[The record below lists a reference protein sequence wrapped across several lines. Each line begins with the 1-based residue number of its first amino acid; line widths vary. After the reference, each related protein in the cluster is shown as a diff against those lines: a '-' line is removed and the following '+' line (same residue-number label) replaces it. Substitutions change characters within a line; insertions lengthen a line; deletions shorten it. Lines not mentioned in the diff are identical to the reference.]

1 MSHPGLTAHE
11 LVAGYRAREFSP
23 VEVIDATAAEIA
35 RANPALGAFMALCIE
50 RARAEAYEAERR
62 YASGGDA
69 PALLG
74 VPFAAKDL
82 FDTAGVVTAYGSAMF
97 AQHVPDKDAATV
109 AAVRRAGAIL
119 VGKTQTHEF
128 AWGLTSINPTT
139 GSTRNPWSLDHISG
153 GSSGGSA
160 VAVAAGL
167 VPIALGTDT
176 AGSIR
181 VPSAL
186 CGVVGL
192 KPTYGRVSLEG
203 VFPLAWSLDHAG
215 PIARTPADAA
225 LVLAQISRHAP
236 LAFRDQP
243 ARAIAGLRVGVPADG
258 DDVAVRDAGDALAR
272 AGAKL
277 VPMRVPSEA
286 ARALLPRVQGP
297 EALLHHTRAGVYPG
311 RSSEYGDDVRRRLEH
326 ASALDPKDYVAAQEE
341 RERLRLAMCELLDEV
356 DVLLGRGAP
365 PAPRVAD
372 LPALGDAF
380 RQDVLALTT
389 PASLCGL
396 PACVVRMVFDAQQ
409 LPRAVQVT
417 GAWGDEGTVVAVA
430 EQLFT
435 ATPEVQQRTPE
446 IPTG

>member
-1 MSHPGLTAHE
+1 
-11 LVAGYRAREFSP
+11 
-23 VEVIDATAAEIA
+23 
-35 RANPALGAFMALCIE
+35 MALCFE

-62 YASGGDA
+62 YTSGGDA

-97 AQHVPDKDAATV
+97 AQHVPDKDAAAV

-128 AWGLTSINPTT
+128 AWGLHRSTQRWAARATLGPLTTSPAARAGARRWPWPP
-139 GSTRNPWSLDHISG
+139 GSCRSL
-153 GSSGGSA
+153 
-160 VAVAAGL
+160 L
-167 VPIALGTDT
+167 
-176 AGSIR
+176 
-181 VPSAL
+181 
-186 CGVVGL
+186 
-192 KPTYGRVSLEG
+192 
-203 VFPLAWSLDHAG
+203 
-215 PIARTPADAA
+215 ARTRRDRSACRPRCVALWASSPPTAREPGRLPARLVTGPRRPDREDARRCGPGA
-225 LVLAQISRHAP
+225 AQISRHAP

-341 RERLRLAMCELLDEV
+341 LANGSGSRCASSSTRWTCSSV
-356 DVLLGRGAP
+356 
-365 PAPRVAD
+365 VA
-372 LPALGDAF
+372 
-380 RQDVLALTT
+380 RH
-389 PASLCGL
+389 
-396 PACVVRMVFDAQQ
+396 R
-409 LPRAVQVT
+409 PRAWQICRPS
-417 GAWGDEGTVVAVA
+417 
-430 EQLFT
+430 
-435 ATPEVQQRTPE
+435 ATPSGKTRLS
-446 IPTG
+446 